1 MYLLIFIVDNK
12 INPLK
17 RSTKVLIGI
26 AVVLVG
32 IQFIRP
38 AKNDGMAYASTD
50 VTHVIQTSDEVKQIL
65 EVACND
71 CHTNHTTYP
80 WYNNIQPV
88 AGWLNHH
95 VNEGKGELNFTE
107 FANYPLKK
115 QVHKLE
121 ETVEM
126 VKKGEM
132 PLNSYTWTH
141 ADAKLSQA
149 QKEVLVKWA
158 DDGMRQLQAI
168 APN

>member
-1 MYLLIFIVDNK
+1 M
-12 INPLK
+12 K
-17 RSTKVLIGI
+17 RSTKILLAVI
-26 AVVLVG
+26 AILVV

-38 AKNDGMAYASTD
+38 AKNEGNAYAATD
-50 VTHVIQTSDEVKQIL
+50 ITHVISTNDEVKQIL
-65 EVACND
+65 EISCND
-71 CHTNHTTYP
+71 CHSNHTIYP

-88 AGWLNHH
+88 AGWLSHH

-107 FANYPLKK
+107 FANYPVKK
-115 QVHKLE
+115 QIHKLE

-126 VKKGEM
+126 VKEGDM

-141 ADAKLSQA
+141 GDAKLSQA

-158 DDGMRQLQAI
+158 DEGMRQLQAI